1 MELKGLVLEGL
12 GVPQVLEMLGVLE
25 VLGVREVLRV
35 QWCPECQECWC
46 RR

>member
-25 VLGVREVLRV
+25 VLRV